1 MKNSEYWR
9 KRQEELQNL
18 LLEPSENYVK
28 EIEAG
33 YKEAIREL
41 EGRISV
47 WYQRFAVNNNVDI
60 VATKKMLTA
69 GELEEL
75 RWDLK
80 EYIAKAQEGSTW
92 ARELE
97 NVSARVHISRYK
109 ALMLQVQDCIENLYI
124 GRDNTLEN
132 IVKGVYTESRYRN
145 AYEMYLR
152 SGRETAFDVV
162 DTDKL
167 NRLIAKPWTVD
178 GKNFSDRIWDNK
190 EKLVKTLNQEFT
202 RAFAVG
208 FNPQT
213 VVDRVTKK
221 LDTDRY
227 NAGRLVMTE
236 SAYFATKGQIDCYNS
251 LDVEEYE
258 VIGTLDSLTC
268 STCGSMDG
276 KHYPVTAMEAGA
288 TAPPFHPNCRCTTVP
303 YFDDEF
309 TEGEERVARDEEG
322 NTYYT
327 KAKTYEE
334 WKAENLRENGVAND
348 DENDIIKEKEES
360 ENNEVHYVG
369 KIDRNIYSCITED
382 IVTEDVI
389 ITDER
394 IRHIKERH
402 PDDFEK
408 YQRYMTEII
417 ENPDYIINGN
427 KPNSALVL
435 KEFSEDGEQFK
446 TVLRIITSKDN
457 TNFKNSII
465 TFMRI
470 NKQEW
475 ERLLRNKRILYK
487 KE

>member
-288 TAPPFHPNCRCTTVP
+288 TAPPFHPNCRCTTIP
-303 YFDDEF
+303 YYDNEF

-334 WKAENLRENGVAND
+334 WKADNVKGEND
-348 DENDIIKEKEES
+348 DGSGIATENKANS
-360 ENNEVHYVG
+360 EDVGVHEVG
-369 KIDRNIYSCITED
+369 KIDKNIYSCITED

-389 ITDER
+389 ITDNQLQ
-394 IRHIKERH
+394 HISERH
-402 PDDFEK
+402 PDAYEK
-408 YQRYMTEII
+408 AIDYVKNVIDS
-417 ENPDYIINGN
+417 PDYIIEDKHENTG
-427 KPNSALVL
+427 LVI
-435 KEFSEDGEQFK
+435 KKIKTESELLQV
-446 TVLRIITSKDN
+446 VLRICTSTDPSGY
-457 TNFKNSII
+457 KNSII
-465 TFMRI
+465 SC
-470 NKQEW
+470 W
-475 ERLLRNKRILYK
+475 EISEKRLKNYLRNKKVLYK